1 MFKLNIIPA
10 EFSSHLTPEYL
21 QKYGNG
27 NVFIETGTYLGETV
41 KLVLK
46 QPQYTQIHSIE
57 LNQKFFNDAV
67 EMFKD
72 EPRVTIWLGDSIDT
86 FPEMFKDMK
95 ETATFWLD
103 AHASGPIGAGRSGG
117 SPVLDELRRIQ
128 MHPINYHTI
137 FIDDR
142 RLFGSEEWSGVTE
155 EDAIALLKE
164 INPDYN
170 IYYLEGHQPEDIICA
185 SVR

>member
-10 EFSSHLTPEYL
+10 EFSSNLTPEHL

-27 NVFIETGTYLGETV
+27 EVFIETGTYLGDTV
-41 KLVLK
+41 KLALK
-46 QPQYTQIHSIE
+46 QPQFKRIHSIE
-57 LNQKFFNDAV
+57 LNNKLFSDAV
-67 EMFKD
+67 EMFKG

-86 FPEMFKDMK
+86 FPEIFKDMT
-95 ETATFWLD
+95 EVATFWLD
-103 AHASGPIGAGRSGG
+103 AHASGPYGGGHTGG
-117 SPVLDELRRIQ
+117 SPLLDELRRIQ

-142 RLFGSEEWSGVTE
+142 RLFGSQEWSGIAE

-164 INPDYN
+164 INPNYN
-170 IYYLEGHQPEDIICA
+170 IYYLNGYQPEDIICA